1 MYSWIHLAKFSFSE
15 IVLFFQDP
23 ACCKENE
30 HFPPK
35 PRCLRRNNSVL
46 SVKVQ
51 VINTLICCF
60 AFCLFLHFSSQFL
73 CLKKALTFESSLTF
87 FFFFPRSI
95 ISTEFVFKINF
106 FILFFPWSQD
116 FICFLDLCPH
126 FYLTTC

>member
-87 FFFFPRSI
+87 FFFFPGPSSVLSLSSKLTFSFFFSREVKI
-95 ISTEFVFKINF
+95 LFVFLIYALI
-106 FILFFPWSQD
+106 FI
-116 FICFLDLCPH
+116 
-126 FYLTTC
+126 